1 MRKCGATW
9 TDKIWHITEGYL
21 NPSTTYSQGTEGEG
35 AGYVLSLLT
44 LAIFLTFNESYK
56 TVRTSRNARIIALSV
71 YLIPYITFPSSNPAT
86 TLFRGHLYLQLCNL
100 MMYN

>member
-1 MRKCGATW
+1 MQLGETVVRKCGATW

-21 NPSTTYSQGTEGEG
+21 NPSTTYAQGSGGEG

-56 TVRTSRNARIIALSV
+56 TVHQGMQESLHSVRT
-71 YLIPYITFPSSNPAT
+71 
-86 TLFRGHLYLQLCNL
+86 
-100 MMYN
+100 